1 MEKENIIKTKT
12 YQFALKI
19 VFLYKELSK
28 EKEYILSKQ
37 LVRSA
42 TSVGANTEEAIQG
55 ESKSDFIHKFGIV
68 QKEIFESTYWL
79 RLLKD
84 SHYLDEKKANE
95 LISDAQEIE
104 RIVTAILRTAKA
116 NRDAKKI

>member
-1 MEKENIIKTKT
+1 
-12 YQFALKI
+12 
-19 VFLYKELSK
+19 
-28 EKEYILSKQ
+28 
-37 LVRSA
+37 
-42 TSVGANTEEAIQG
+42 
-55 ESKSDFIHKFGIV
+55 
-68 QKEIFESTYWL
+68 L
-79 RLLKD
+79 RD